1 MESGRESDKKMLSD
15 MPREDLVNLLFL
27 HLRNLYAVDG
37 LYFLGI
43 EERHGTQEATE
54 IDAAVWKAMGRIEA
68 RRLKKRL
75 GIQGTDI
82 ESLMKAIR
90 LTSWAL
96 DIEDKEIEVDGNRGV
111 IRNRNCRVQTTRAR
125 KGLKEFPCKNVRF
138 GFMKS
143 FAEEFNPEIEAKCI
157 VCPPDERPEG
167 LWCEWEFL
175 LEDNG

>member
-1 MESGRESDKKMLSD
+1 MT
-15 MPREDLVNLLFL
+15 REDLIDLLFL
-27 HLRNLYAVDG
+27 HMRNLYAVDG

-43 EERHGTQEATE
+43 EERYGTQAATE
-54 IDAAVWKAMGRIEA
+54 IDANVWKRMGTIEA

-75 GIQGTDI
+75 GIQGRDI
-82 ESLMKAIR
+82 GTLMRAMR
-90 LTSWAL
+90 LTSWSL
-96 DIEDKEIEVDGNRGV
+96 DIEDKEIEVDGNRGI

-143 FAEEFNPEIEAKCI
+143 FAEEFNPEIKVKCV

-167 LWCEWEFL
+167 LWCEWEFAL
-175 LEDNG
+175 REGD

>member
-1 MESGRESDKKMLSD
+1 MESGRESDKKMLSEIS
-15 MPREDLVNLLFL
+15 REDLVDLLFL
-27 HLRNLYAVDG
+27 HMRNLYAVDG

-43 EERHGTQEATE
+43 EERYGTQTATE
-54 IDAAVWKAMGRIEA
+54 IDADVWKRMGTIEA

-75 GIQGTDI
+75 DIHGKDI
-82 ESLMKAIR
+82 ESLMKAMR

-96 DIEDKEIEVDGNRGV
+96 DIEGKEIVVKGNRGV
-111 IRNRNCRVQTTRAR
+111 IRNTNCRVQTTRAR

-143 FAEEFNPEIEAKCI
+143 FAEEFNPEIEVRCI

-175 LEDNG
+175 LGEGD